1 MGFHKAGFH
10 AILSLVRVVGFEVPR
25 TILVYS
31 IAVNEPRSFSESL
44 SVKLIAKLL
53 QIVETVAAELPEGK
67 RTGTP
72 SGRRLIP
79 GTSRGKKA
87 WFRTASRPA
96 VLHGGEPNGN
106 AGKNL
111 G

>member
-1 MGFHKAGFH
+1 MGFRTAGFH
-10 AILSLVRVVGFEVPR
+10 AILSLVRIVGFEVPR

-31 IAVNEPRSFSESL
+31 NAVNEPRSFSESL

-72 SGRRLIP
+72 LGSAPHPWHKPGEEGLVSDGLTAGRAAR
-79 GTSRGKKA
+79 RRA
-87 WFRTASRPA
+87 
-96 VLHGGEPNGN
+96 
-106 AGKNL
+106 
-111 G
+111 